1 MTGSLSHSH
10 ALCHIVAFNVLS
22 GVLPFISIFPTCKAH
37 VTFLQLTWRHIW
49 RICICCT
56 LPYPFIKAWISVQA
70 SVNIHFLQ
78 SIWFLHSVGWVP
90 WIRTSALS
98 FLFLHSSLP
107 SSCFQAQIQ
116 LDCGEDNICVPD
128 LKLTVY
134 GWEDVV
140 CLCLYLVCLHAAVLE
155 VRFYWK
161 FHTLLVRWGVSEVFL
176 MVLIEATHRFISL
189 LRCSSLNC
197 CSSCC
202 ILMTHNMIWLF
213 CWHGKLDVYD
223 FSPSNFPAVLQLHKA
238 FLPNIASSC

>member
-1 MTGSLSHSH
+1 MG
-10 ALCHIVAFNVLS
+10 
-22 GVLPFISIFPTCKAH
+22 
-37 VTFLQLTWRHIW
+37 

-70 SVNIHFLQ
+70 SVNIHFLE

-90 WIRTSALS
+90 WIRTRAPS

-107 SSCFQAQIQ
+107 FSCFQAQIQ

-128 LKLTVY
+128 LKLAVY

-140 CLCLYLVCLHAAVLE
+140 CLCLYRVCLHTEVLE
-155 VRFYWK
+155 VYFYWR
-161 FHTLLVRWGVSEVFL
+161 FHMLVVWCGVSECFWWCRL
-176 MVLIEATHRFISL
+176 KPHTVLSDCL
-189 LRCSSLNC
+189 LLCCSSLNC

-213 CWHGKLDVYD
+213 CCHGKLDVCD
-223 FSPSNFPAVLQLHKA
+223 ISPSNFPAVLQLHEA